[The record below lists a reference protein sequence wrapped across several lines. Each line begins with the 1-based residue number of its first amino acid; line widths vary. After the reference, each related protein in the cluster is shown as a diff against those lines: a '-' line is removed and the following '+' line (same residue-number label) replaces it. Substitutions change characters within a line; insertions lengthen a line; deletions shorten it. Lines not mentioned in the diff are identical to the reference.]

1 MQNLKSK
8 ISDIEVQAL
17 SVFSRN
23 SSQLSSLEIIQE
35 ISWPVQRVF
44 FITCLQEEVRGEH
57 AHKECIQAILC
68 TVGHVEIACLDGQDE
83 KIFSLKNI
91 GELLIVPPG
100 IWIKINFQP
109 GSSITVLASEKFAE
123 SDYIRNWEEFLK
135 YRQAN

>member
-8 ISDIEVQAL
+8 ISDIEVKTL
-17 SVFSRN
+17 SVFSRK
-23 SSQLSSLEIIQE
+23 SSQLSSLEISQE
-35 ISWPVQRVF
+35 VPWPIQRVF

-68 TVGHVEIACLDGQDE
+68 TVGHVEIACLDGEEE
-83 KIFSLKNI
+83 KVYSLNSIEK
-91 GELLIVPPG
+91 LLIVPPG

-123 SDYIRNWEEFLK
+123 SDYIRNWEEFQK